1 MYFRQQSNGSIL
13 ALSSVD
19 SSVTELERSTEYAR
33 FVGMTLHQR
42 TDVLYWSDGRSIR
55 RRSVLATDGPA
66 TQVLIGTLA
75 HVTWYGVNFGSTQ
88 TDIVEMNIKGTTCVS
103 VLSWSPDKVECLVG
117 LPLRYPTTAGDSV
130 SVNADFIKAEDC
142 KIQTTSG
149 AMQGFALNYGE
160 MRAAGYASPIVEH
173 LDVRATFITPHALAV
188 NDNAAT
194 DKTEEWLY
202 WSNSADGKIYRS
214 HLSSTRLE
222 VVQENAWSVR
232 GLAIGRLSSSEETTS
247 SLYFS
252 LESKGIIARIPLPS
266 SPIAGAL
273 PNREVLLQGL
283 ESPRGIALD
292 AVNQALYFAEKT
304 GRIFKAKMLRDGVLS
319 TATTGDNDSK
329 SGPKLSARK
338 VVALATMTRLDGLAV
353 DSKCVVF
360 TLQVAGLWTEFNDLW
375 HCA

>member
-42 TDVLYWSDGRSIR
+42 TGALYWSDGRSIK
-55 RRSVLATDGPA
+55 RRSATAVDGSA
-66 TQVLIGTLA
+66 TQILIGTLA

-88 TDIVEMNIKGTTCVS
+88 ADIVELSVKDTACVN
-103 VLSWSPDKVECLVG
+103 VLSWSPEKVECLVG
-117 LPLRYPTTAGDSV
+117 LPLRYPSTAGDSV
-130 SVNADFIKAEDC
+130 AVNAEFVKAEDC

-149 AMQGFALNYGE
+149 AMHGAAPNYGE
-160 MRAAGYASPIVEH
+160 MRASGYASPIVER

-188 NDNAAT
+188 NDNVAAA
-194 DKTEEWLY
+194 DKIEEWLY

-214 HLSSTRLE
+214 HLNSTRIE
-222 VVQENAWSVR
+222 VVHENAWSVR
-232 GLAIGRLSSSEETTS
+232 GLALGRLSSSEEKTS

-252 LESKGIIARIPLPS
+252 LESKGIIARILLPE
-266 SPIAGAL
+266 AGVL
-273 PNREVLLQGL
+273 GITHEVLLQGL

-292 AVNQALYFAEKT
+292 NVNQALYFSEKT
-304 GRIFKAKMLRDGVLS
+304 GRIFKAKMLRDDGLS
-319 TATTGDNDSK
+319 TGTNGDNDSK
-329 SGPKLSARK
+329 SGPLMAARK

-353 DSKCVVF
+353 DSKYVSIGIFGSCF
-360 TLQVAGLWTEFNDLW
+360 CD
-375 HCA
+375 C

>member
-19 SSVTELERSTEYAR
+19 SSVTEFERSTEYAR

-42 TDVLYWSDGRSIR
+42 TGVLYWSDGRSIK
-55 RRSVLATDGPA
+55 RRSVVSPA
-66 TQVLIGTLA
+66 ANSGSQTQTLVGILA
-75 HVTWYGVNFGSTQ
+75 HVTWYGVNFGRTES
-88 TDIVEMNIKGTTCVS
+88 DIVELSIKGTPCVS
-103 VLSWSPDKVECLVG
+103 VLSWSSETVECLVG
-117 LPLRYPTTAGDSV
+117 LPLRYPSTAGDSV
-130 SVNADFIKAEDC
+130 SMNAKFVRAEDC

-149 AMQGFALNYGE
+149 VMQGAAPNFGE
-160 MRAAGYASPIVEH
+160 MRAAGYTSPIVER

-188 NDNAAT
+188 NDNVAA

-232 GLAIGRLSSSEETTS
+232 GLALGRLSSDEKAS

-252 LESKGIIARIPLPS
+252 LESKGVIARILLPPS
-266 SPIAGAL
+266 SQGVAGRAFAK
-273 PNREVLLQGL
+273 REILLQGL

-292 AVNQALYFAEKT
+292 TVNQALYFAEKT
-304 GRIFKAKMLRDGVLS
+304 GRIFRAKMLRNGIVS
-319 TATTGDNDSK
+319 SATTAENDSK
-329 SGPKLSARK
+329 SGPLMAARK

-353 DSKCVVF
+353 DSKCV
-360 TLQVAGLWTEFNDLW
+360 AGAID
-375 HCA
+375 AVD